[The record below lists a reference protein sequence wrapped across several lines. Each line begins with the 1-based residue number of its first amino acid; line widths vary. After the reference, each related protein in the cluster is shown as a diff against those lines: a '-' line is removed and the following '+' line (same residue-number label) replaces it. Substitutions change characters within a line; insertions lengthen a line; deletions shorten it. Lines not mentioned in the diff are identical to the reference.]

1 MKTPLIV
8 IAAAPAML
16 ALGLASCDSKRENAR
31 ENNLERK
38 ADSLEDKAAVVRD
51 EKEKVA
57 DAVESRDPG
66 SNAPATTEAA
76 KTIRETGERQADALE
91 DKADR
96 EREKK

>member
-1 MKTPLIV
+1 MKTPLLLL
-8 IAAAPAML
+8 ASLPAML
-16 ALGLASCDSKRENAR
+16 ALSLASCDSKRENAR

-38 ADSLEDKAAVVRD
+38 ADSLEEKAAVVRD

-66 SNAPATTEAA
+66 LNAPATTEAA

-91 DKADR
+91 NKADQ